1 MNNLLKFENNL
12 NHFWTERSYVFISLI
27 ITTTSEKMECVSRGN
42 LINYERS
49 GGLSMSTLE
58 VLVFFIISDLTPWTM
73 VSTTLFFAER
83 LEFVLFESILK
94 FRDRNEAPLLRLNVL
109 SEVWIG
115 TTLPCFKLVSDSKR
129 KWNLDVKLICN
140 LLRWI
145 NEALEFINSRSFKNW
160 LDWLN
165 LIEKTNCRCVL
176 TDINLY

>member
-1 MNNLLKFENNL
+1 
-12 NHFWTERSYVFISLI
+12 
-27 ITTTSEKMECVSRGN
+27 MECVSRGN

-109 SEVWIG
+109 SEV
-115 TTLPCFKLVSDSKR
+115 
-129 KWNLDVKLICN
+129 
-140 LLRWI
+140 
-145 NEALEFINSRSFKNW
+145 
-160 LDWLN
+160 
-165 LIEKTNCRCVL
+165 
-176 TDINLY
+176 